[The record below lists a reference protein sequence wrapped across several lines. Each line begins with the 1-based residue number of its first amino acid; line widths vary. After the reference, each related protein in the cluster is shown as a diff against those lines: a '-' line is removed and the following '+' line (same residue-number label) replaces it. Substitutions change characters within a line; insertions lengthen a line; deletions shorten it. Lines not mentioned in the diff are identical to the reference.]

1 VKATDMSGQSRVNK
15 TRGLLHINNL
25 LKGTIEEDIMY
36 MKLTDLPMVRYSN
49 GKNEPNNSWFNNRI
63 DGFGVVETSC

>member
-1 VKATDMSGQSRVNK
+1 
-15 TRGLLHINNL
+15 
-25 LKGTIEEDIMY
+25 

-49 GKNEPNNSWFNNRI
+49 GKNELNNSWFNNRI

>member
-1 VKATDMSGQSRVNK
+1 
-15 TRGLLHINNL
+15 
-25 LKGTIEEDIMY
+25 LKGTIEEGIMY